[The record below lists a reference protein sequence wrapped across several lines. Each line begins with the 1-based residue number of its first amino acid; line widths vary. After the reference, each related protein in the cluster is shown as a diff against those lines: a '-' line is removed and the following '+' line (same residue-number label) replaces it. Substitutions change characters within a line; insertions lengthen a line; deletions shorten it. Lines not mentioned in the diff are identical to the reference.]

1 MMRGKNGRPSI
12 INTDPTRRQLDQ
24 FGFIWMAFFT
34 AAGVMAWLR
43 AGRPAAA
50 AVLWVAALGVPALGW
65 AWPRFMRLVFLGM
78 SYAAWPVGFVVS
90 HVVLAVAVGSL
101 TVLPGLPPQDR
112 REPHEERIRANVLAV
127 TPAGPNLVV
136 IHTPPG
142 EASAVA
148 LALDRLAPAGLVGT
162 VAGDDTIFA
171 AVESARAGR
180 ELVRRLKALAG
191 TGR

>member
-1 MMRGKNGRPSI
+1 MNTRQRRRTILRLVREREIVTQEELARALRKEGFPVSQSSVSRDITALGLVKAGGRYVAPPEGRP
-12 INTDPTRRQLDQ
+12 
-24 FGFIWMAFFT
+24 T
-34 AAGVMAWLR
+34 AN
-43 AGRPAAA
+43 
-50 AVLWVAALGVPALGW
+50 
-65 AWPRFMRLVFLGM
+65 
-78 SYAAWPVGFVVS
+78 
-90 HVVLAVAVGSL
+90 
-101 TVLPGLPPQDR
+101 
-112 REPHEERIRANVLAV
+112 PHEERIRANVLAV